1 VVARAR
7 LTRGLEL
14 DRPHLRAVRRELRRH
29 EALDTSL
36 RALQARDLSRARLE
50 ERLTRA
56 GIAADARAEA
66 VGVLA
71 RGGLLDDHR
80 VAERRAESLAA
91 RGASDAQIRAALAR
105 ERIEPDLTEHVLAAL
120 EPEAER
126 ARRLVAARGTGLG
139 TARYLAARGFCE
151 ESIEAALPGLIADE
165 W

>member
-1 VVARAR
+1 
-7 LTRGLEL
+7 
-14 DRPHLRAVRRELRRH
+14 
-29 EALDTSL
+29 
-36 RALQARDLSRARLE
+36 LE